1 VVIIRTRNDYVVER
15 CTHSL
20 QCMQDSRCCVTAVVL
35 PAIADAFIR
44 HQDGPLTINGEKRAA
59 CIMRIFALAKHPAH
73 FDDDGCVLARGLAR
87 LASRLVLPRLC
98 VFTAV
103 VYIPV

>member
-1 VVIIRTRNDYVVER
+1 
-15 CTHSL
+15 
-20 QCMQDSRCCVTAVVL
+20 MQDSRCCVTAVVL

-73 FDDDGCVLARGLAR
+73 FDAASSHVVSLVSLARSRSPSAP
-87 LASRLVLPRLC
+87 ASSRPWFFISV
-98 VFTAV
+98 
-103 VYIPV
+103 

>member
-1 VVIIRTRNDYVVER
+1 
-15 CTHSL
+15 
-20 QCMQDSRCCVTAVVL
+20 MQDSRCCVTAVVL

-73 FDDDGCVLARGLAR
+73 FDGCVLARGLAG
-87 LASRLVLPRLC
+87 LARGSFSLGSASSRPW
-98 VFTAV
+98 FTFQCEWRKW
-103 VYIPV
+103 